1 MTRNEVLFVDGF
13 QLKCPNK
20 SLRGKRGSVLPA
32 TTSIVTQMRWDVTA
46 IREYDLNEIEIN

>member
-20 SLRGKRGSVLPA
+20 SLRGKGGSVLPA
-32 TTSIVTQMRWDVTA
+32 TTLERPVTQMRWDVTA
-46 IREYDLNEIEIN
+46 IKEYDLNEV